1 MRRTPTFR
9 RRRGFD
15 ATAVRRDAAADAS
28 REPALAY
35 DATYET
41 LSLERRGHVGVL
53 TLNRP
58 ERLNAINRLMMGE
71 MTAAVAA
78 VKGDDE
84 VRALVVT
91 GAGKGFCA
99 GADLMGAGQAIAG
112 KAPEPKEQFERLDE
126 MGWVGRWAMMWS
138 GLDKPVIGA
147 INGVA
152 AGAGL
157 STALACDVRIGCET
171 SRFKSVFI
179 ERSLSPDS
187 GLSFFL
193 PRVIGYAAAADMIFT
208 SRAVGADEALK
219 LGLLNRMV
227 PAAELLDAAVAYAN
241 EMTRWPPV
249 ALRVSKRVLQHNT
262 EATLEEALRYESA
275 GLYYARRAPNDVKE
289 SLAAFMEQREG
300 VYSGT

>member
-1 MRRTPTFR
+1 M
-9 RRRGFD
+9 
-15 ATAVRRDAAADAS
+15 
-28 REPALAY
+28 AY
-35 DATYET
+35 EAGDYET
-41 LSLERRGHVGVL
+41 LTVERRGHVGVL

-58 ERLNAINRLMMGE
+58 ERLNAINRVMMGE
-71 MTAAVAA
+71 MTAAVAGLKA
-78 VKGDDE
+78 DDE

-99 GADLMGAGQAIAG
+99 GADLMGAGQAVAG
-112 KAPEPKEQFERLDE
+112 DAPEAKSQFERMDE
-126 MGWVGRWAMMWS
+126 MGWVGRWATMWS
-138 GLDKPVIGA
+138 DFDKPVIGA

-152 AGAGL
+152 AGAGM
-157 STALACDVRIGCET
+157 STALACDVRIGCEA

-193 PRVIGYAAAADMIFT
+193 PRIVGYAAAADLIFT
-208 SRAVGADEALK
+208 SRAVGADEALR
-219 LGLLNRMV
+219 LGLLNRLV
-227 PAAELLDAAVAYAN
+227 PAGELLDAAVAYAN

-262 EATLEEALRYESA
+262 DATLQEALRYESA
-275 GLYYARRAPNDVKE
+275 GLSYSRKAPNDAKE
-289 SLAAFMEQREG
+289 SLAAFREKREG